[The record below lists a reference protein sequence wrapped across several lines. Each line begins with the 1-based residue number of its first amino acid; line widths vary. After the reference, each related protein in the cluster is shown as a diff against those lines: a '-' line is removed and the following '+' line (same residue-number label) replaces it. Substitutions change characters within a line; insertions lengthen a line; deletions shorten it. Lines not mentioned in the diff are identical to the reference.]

1 MFYDQRMNKQDAAK
15 RIRQLCLEI
24 EHHRFLYHVED
35 RQEISDAALDSLK
48 HELSQ
53 LEQTYPD
60 LITSDSPTQ
69 RVGGKPKKEFK
80 QVVHSSPMLSL
91 EDVFSLGELNE
102 WEKRNRKIFPKG
114 DYKYYC
120 ELKIDG
126 LAVEIRYENGHLVE
140 ASTRGDGKTG
150 EDVTENIKTIE
161 SVPLKLRGSAPD
173 TLTAR
178 GEIYMDKTQFDLLNK
193 EQEALGKNIFAN
205 PRNVSAGSI
214 RQLDPKITASRKL
227 KCCVYDIV
235 DDKGFKQ
242 HDQEHAAA
250 KNYGF
255 RTSPQAERCDNIEQ
269 VLAYHAK
276 WEAKRE
282 SLPHW
287 IDGVVVFINDNATFR
302 RLGVVGKTPRGG
314 VAFKFPAEEATT
326 VVEDILV
333 QVGRTGAL
341 TPVAVLRPVSVAG
354 TTVSRATLH
363 NEDEIRRKDVRIG
376 DTVIV
381 RKAGDIIPEVVS
393 VLSNLRP
400 KNTKVFQMPNMCPI
414 CGSSVAKDD
423 GGAIYRCINKLCSAQ
438 QLEGFRHFVSR
449 TGADI
454 EGIGPKMIEKLAEA
468 GLLRDIADF
477 YVLRKEDVL
486 NLERFADKS
495 AENIVASIQGRK
507 TLPLGRFLYG
517 LGIQHVGAVMAN
529 ELAEKFGSLE
539 KISSAS
545 YEELSKIEGV
555 GEIVG
560 KSIYDYFRGKQSVKL
575 LEKLKE
581 FGVKIEK
588 LSGVK
593 KGIFSGKTVVVTG
606 SLGDISREEAWEII
620 RELGGKV
627 SESVSRSTGLLIAG
641 EEAGSKLTKAQKFGV
656 EIMKAQKFLELVK
669 RSKNR

>member
-1 MFYDQRMNKQDAAK
+1 M
-15 RIRQLCLEI
+15 EI
-24 EHHRFLYHVED
+24 EHHRYLYHVED

-53 LEQTYPD
+53 LEQQYPN
-60 LITSDSPTQ
+60 LITADSPTQ
-69 RVGGKPKKEFK
+69 RVGGEPKKEFR
-80 QVVHSSPMLSL
+80 QIVHNSPMLSL
-91 EDVFSLGELNE
+91 EDVFSLGELEE
-102 WEKRNRKIFPKG
+102 WEKRNRKIFPMG

-126 LAVEIRYENGHLVE
+126 LAVEIRYENGYLIE
-140 ASTRGDGKTG
+140 ASTRGDGKVG

-161 SVPLKLRGSAPD
+161 SVPLKLHGSFPD
-173 TLTAR
+173 ALTVR

-193 EQEALGKNIFAN
+193 EQEVAGKSLFAN

-227 KCCVYDIV
+227 KCCIYDIV
-235 DDKGFKQ
+235 NDDDFAY
-242 HDQEHAAA
+242 HNQEHAAA
-250 KNYGF
+250 KKYGF
-255 RTSPQAERCDNIEQ
+255 RTSPQAESCDSIEE

-276 WEAKRE
+276 WEKKRE

-287 IDGVVVFINDNATFR
+287 IDGIVVFINDNATFR
-302 RLGVVGKTPRGG
+302 RLGIVGKTPRGG

-326 VVEDILV
+326 VIEDILV

-341 TPVAVLRPVSVAG
+341 TPVAVLRPVNVAG

-363 NEDEIRRKDVRIG
+363 NEDEIRRKDVRIS

-393 VLSNLRP
+393 VLPNLRP
-400 KNTKVFQMPNMCPI
+400 KNAKIFQMPSKCPI
-414 CGSSVAKDD
+414 CGSSVSKDE
-423 GGAIYRCINKLCSAQ
+423 GGAIYRCTNKLCSAQ

-495 AENIVASIQGRK
+495 AENIVASIQNRK
-507 TLPLGRFLYG
+507 TLSLGRFLYG

-529 ELAEKFGSLE
+529 ELAERFGSLE
-539 KISSAS
+539 KISSATF
-545 YEELSKIEGV
+545 EELSNIEGV

-560 KSIYDYFRGKQSVKL
+560 KSIYEYFRGKQSVKL

-588 LSGVK
+588 FSGTK
-593 KGIFSGKTVVVTG
+593 RGIFSGKTVVVTG
-606 SLGDISREEAWEII
+606 SLGDISREEAWELI
-620 RELGGKV
+620 RQMGGKV
-627 SESVSRSTGLLIAG
+627 SESVSKNTGLLIAG
-641 EEAGSKLTKAQKFGV
+641 EEAGSKLVKAQKLGV
-656 EIMKAQKFLELVK
+656 EIMESRKFLELVK

>member
-1 MFYDQRMNKQDAAK
+1 LFYDQKMNKQEVGK
-15 RIRQLCLEI
+15 RIKQLSLEI
-24 EHHRFLYHVED
+24 EHHRYLYHVED
-35 RQEISDAALDSLK
+35 KQEISDAALDSLK

-53 LEQTYPD
+53 LEQQYPD

-69 RVGGKPKKEFK
+69 RVGGEPRKEFK
-80 QVVHSSPMLSL
+80 QVTHVSPMLSL
-91 EDVFSLGELNE
+91 EDVFSLEELKD
-102 WEKRNRKIFPKG
+102 WEERNRKIFPKG

-126 LAVEIRYENGHLVE
+126 LAVEIRYENGYLVE

-150 EDVTENIKTIE
+150 EDITENIKTIE
-161 SVPLKLRGSAPD
+161 SVPLKLHGSAPSA
-173 TLTAR
+173 LTVR

-193 EQEALGKNIFAN
+193 EQVRLGKPLFAN

-227 KCCVYDIV
+227 QCCVYDIV
-235 DDKGFKQ
+235 DDNNFTH
-242 HDQEHAAA
+242 HDQEHITA

-255 RTSPQAERCDNIEQ
+255 RTSPQAERCDNLEQ

-276 WEAKRE
+276 WEEKRE
-282 SLPHW
+282 TLPHW

-326 VVEDILV
+326 IVEDILV

-341 TPVAVLRPVSVAG
+341 TPVAVLRAVSVAG

-393 VLSNLRP
+393 VLPNLRP
-400 KNTKVFQMPNMCPI
+400 KNAKVFYMPSKCPI
-414 CGSSVAKDD
+414 CGSPAMKDD
-423 GGAIYRCINKLCSAQ
+423 GGAIYRCTNKLCSAQ

-468 GLLRDIADF
+468 GLVRDIADF
-477 YVLRKEDVL
+477 YALRKEDVL

-495 AENIVASIQGRK
+495 AENIVASIQNRK
-507 TLPLGRFLYG
+507 TLSLGRFLYG

-539 KISSAS
+539 KISSTT
-545 YEELSKIEGV
+545 YEDLSNIKGV

-560 KSIYDYFRGKQSVKL
+560 KSIYEYFRRKQTIKL

-588 LSGVK
+588 FSGAK

-606 SLGDISREEAWEII
+606 SLGDISREEAWELI
-620 RELGGKV
+620 RQMGGKV
-627 SESVSRSTGLLIAG
+627 SESVSRSTGFLVAG
-641 EEAGSKLTKAQKFGV
+641 EEAGSKLEKARKLGV
-656 EIMKAQKFLELVK
+656 EIMEAKKFLGLS
-669 RSKNR
+669 SK